1 MHLLNFSIR
10 GDLIENVLWRLKN
23 DELKNIRP
31 KVVVIHVG
39 TNNAPTNTVD
49 EIAEGIIECVNVI
62 KESLPNSFIVVTSLL
77 PRGQFHND
85 LREKNAQVNELLRMK
100 LQGMLK
106 VQYIDITKG
115 IIQKDQSISHH
126 VLFDYMNVTNA
137 ASKNVF
143 EPLWDLLNQILNE
156 NEKSHDLTPS
166 E

>member
-10 GDLIENVLWRLKN
+10 GDLIENILWRIKN
-23 DELKNIRP
+23 DELKNINP
-31 KVVVIHVG
+31 KVVVIHAG
-39 TNNAPTNTVD
+39 TNNAPVNTVD
-49 EIAEGIIECVNVI
+49 EIVEGISECVNVI
-62 KESLPNSFIVVTSLL
+62 KESLPNSFIVVPSLL
-77 PRGQFHND
+77 PRGQFHNV

-100 LQGMLK
+100 LQGMEK

-126 VLFDYMNVTNA
+126 VLFDYLNVTNA

-156 NEKSHDLTPS
+156 NEKFDLTPS